1 MAEKLSINAC
11 SVSDGNISVES
22 GESFD
27 LMLNP
32 SDFTHDCSI
41 DYNEEKTPG
50 QLGSDLKFNGIKP
63 EKLKFETVIDGTGA
77 VPPAPGKETEDVK
90 TQLDSLQD
98 IVYGYDGSKHETAV
112 VRILWGS
119 VIFYGRL
126 DSMDVKHTLFSP
138 DGVPLRS
145 KLTLS
150 FTSFMSNEE
159 EALKAN
165 RSSPDLTHVITVK
178 EGDTLPL
185 LCYKIYN
192 SSLYVTDVARANGLT
207 HFRNIKSG
215 DKLVFPPLR

>member
-1 MAEKLSINAC
+1 MAEKLKINAC

-32 SDFTHDCSI
+32 SDFTHDRSI

-50 QLGSDLKFNGIKP
+50 QLGSDLKFNGVKP
-63 EKLKFETVIDGTGA
+63 ETLKFETVIDGTGA
-77 VPPAPGKETEDVK
+77 IPPAPGKETEDVK
-90 TQLDSLQD
+90 TQLDSLQG
-98 IVYGYDGSKHETAV
+98 IVYKYDGSKHEPAV

-126 DSMDVKHTLFSP
+126 SSLDVKHTLFSP

-145 KLTLS
+145 KLTLTFS
-150 FTSFMSNEE
+150 SYLSNEE

-165 RSSPDLTHVITVK
+165 RSSPDLTHIIIVK

-185 LCYKIYN
+185 LCHRIYN
-192 SSLYVTDVARANGLT
+192 SSIYVTDVARANDLT
-207 HFRNIKSG
+207 NFRQIKAG
-215 DKLVFPPLR
+215 TRLVFPPLR